1 MTSDSIPTNR
11 PKRQRTSEGLYDD
24 RSIPLLS
31 SPDAREQ
38 FRRTS
43 SFANRS
49 HSGNSASVRST
60 SPVTKNGARDSQSLR
75 SSGDRS
81 FKGGE
86 ASELRATSQR
96 TSVKGG
102 GRRRHKKN
110 RQTQDVQEPTRGQ
123 KASQGSKFLHK
134 SRLVQCRENT
144 DDPIVDDEVT
154 IIEEPWA
161 PKTKPSAP
169 AFATAT
175 FQMGISED
183 EEPGDDKQDRIGT
196 RPATNRLESAA
207 DRPEEHQGLDRK
219 ERPAA
224 SQDALQSSRDHK
236 RRSQTSGQA
245 DLPRNNGSAKHT
257 PGRQNGKP
265 RPRVLHVESA
275 VGEPHHIYLSQDD
288 TDESCSL
295 SWRASDGA
303 FFPINQGSRDIEEL
317 RWMTPELHSVNQI
330 LYNKESPIVMVKL
343 LRKLLIKFMDN
354 EDASEYVHLCQKE
367 SERKQNKNVSYD
379 DIDA

>member
-11 PKRQRTSEGLYDD
+11 PKRQRTSEDLYDD
-24 RSIPLLS
+24 RSIPLPI

-43 SFANRS
+43 SFANGS

-75 SSGDRS
+75 SSGDRR

-86 ASELRATSQR
+86 VDELRATSQR
-96 TSVKGG
+96 TGVKGG

-154 IIEEPWA
+154 IIEESWA
-161 PKTKPSAP
+161 PKTKQSAP

-175 FQMGISED
+175 FQTGISED

-207 DRPEEHQGLDRK
+207 ERPEEHQVLDK
-219 ERPAA
+219 KKRPTA

-245 DLPRNNGSAKHT
+245 DLPRNNDAAKNT

-295 SWRASDGA
+295 SWRTSDGA

-317 RWMTPELHSVNQI
+317 RWMTPKLSKVI
-330 LYNKESPIVMVKL
+330 RIMYNEESPIVLVKSPQI
-343 LRKLLIKFMDN
+343 LLIKFKDD
-354 EDASEYVHLCQKE
+354 EDASYYVDLC
-367 SERKQNKNVSYD
+367 RATNRNVLCRVE
-379 DIDA
+379 DA